1 MIFIT
6 FSRGCKVKEKV
17 FYIMLSLIIP
27 LKTKES
33 NYILTRQ
40 NYSRSNFDTINV
52 WDIKQL
58 SADRFIRF
66 IKYWHYEILRQ
77 ITVMIFSLKQEY
89 FTSISKHMWW
99 FNLGELQV
107 LSIFYSPGRISKVIE
122 NALNLLREGI
132 LLIKQRVLDFLFWSW
147 GTTHESGLVK
157 LADLWKV
164 GNNCVT

>member
-1 MIFIT
+1 M
-6 FSRGCKVKEKV
+6 RGCKAKEKF
-17 FYIMLSLIIP
+17 FYMIFSVKMA
-27 LKTKES
+27 LKTKGP

-40 NYSRSNFDTINV
+40 NYIRSNFNTINV

-66 IKYWHYEILRQ
+66 IKYWRYEILRP
-77 ITVMIFSLKQEY
+77 IAVMIFSLKQEY